1 MRLSRCVEVVA
12 FEVVEDKAV
21 EPQPLECCLQ
31 VERRGDAVVAR
42 FTREVILSGSQA
54 EEAAAVLMALMAEL
68 GRRPLLVDFGKVR
81 SLTSL
86 MLGKLIGLN
95 RAAESAGAR
104 LAIFNL
110 RPDVRDI
117 LEVTR
122 LNLVLSIYN
131 DEPDALLSP

>member
-1 MRLSRCVEVVA
+1 
-12 FEVVEDKAV
+12 
-21 EPQPLECCLQ
+21 
-31 VERRGDAVVAR
+31 
-42 FTREVILSGSQA
+42 
-54 EEAAAVLMALMAEL
+54 VLMALMAEL